1 MKKSFVLFF
10 GIALA
15 FFTASCSGDSAAAA
29 DTTEDTTAAESTSA
43 PAQAK
48 TKNLEGAS
56 LEEMMYNRLKKG
68 MDNRKIAL
76 SPDQEAALKQ
86 LIGEAGLTRDNV
98 REKRK
103 EILDEFKANILTEEQ
118 KAKVGK

>member
-15 FFTASCSGDSAAAA
+15 FFTASCSGDSAAA

-68 MDNRKIAL
+68 MDNREIAL
-76 SPDQEAALKQ
+76 SSDQEAALKQ

>member
-10 GIALA
+10 GIVLA
-15 FFTASCSGDSAAAA
+15 FFMASCSGDSTAA
-29 DTTEDTTAAESTSA
+29 DATEDTTTAAESTSA

-48 TKNLEGAS
+48 TQNLEGAS

-68 MDNRKIAL
+68 MDNREIAL
-76 SPDQEAALKQ
+76 SSDQEAALKQ
-86 LIGEAGLTRDNV
+86 LISEVGLTRDNV

-103 EILDEFKANILTEEQ
+103 EILDELKANILTEEQ
-118 KAKVGK
+118 RAKVGK